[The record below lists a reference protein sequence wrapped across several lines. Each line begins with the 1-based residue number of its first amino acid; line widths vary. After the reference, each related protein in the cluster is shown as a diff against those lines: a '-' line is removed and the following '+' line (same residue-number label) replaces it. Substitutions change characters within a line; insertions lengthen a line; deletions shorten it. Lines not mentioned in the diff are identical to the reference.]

1 MKRILISGYHGFGNC
16 GDEAILISMVN
27 NLKSSYPDLE
37 MIALSKD
44 PEETSRIYGIK
55 SINRIN
61 IFSIIWQL
69 LRSNL
74 LISGGGSL
82 LQDVT
87 STRSLIYYLG
97 VITLAKLMFRP
108 VMIYANG
115 IGPIKRPINRLLTR
129 IILNRVNIIT
139 LRDEDSSLL
148 LRNIGITRP
157 EIIVTADPVFTLT
170 AVDDN
175 QVEEIL
181 SREGIDLSKPLLGV
195 SIRKWGSQKTEMLI
209 ADAIDG
215 LIKNYDYNI
224 VFIPMHMPNDLE
236 TIKRVQNMMK
246 FKSYALS
253 GNYSVREYMGL
264 VGKMDILIS
273 MRLHTLIFAAVQN
286 IPMIGIIYDPK
297 VQSILDLVDQ
307 PSVGD
312 VARFDKYKLYSL
324 VDDIIA
330 NRADVLKRLERR
342 IKDLK
347 EKAKLND
354 NIVIGLLEK
363 KKGWGKNEKY
373 S

>member
-27 NLKSSYPDLE
+27 NLKSSYPDME
-37 MIALSKD
+37 IVALSKD
-44 PEETSRIYGIK
+44 PEETSRVYGIK
-55 SINRIN
+55 SISRIN
-61 IFSIIWQL
+61 VFSIIWQF
-69 LRSNL
+69 LRTNL

-97 VITLAKLMFRP
+97 IITLAKLMFRP

-115 IGPIKRPINRLLTR
+115 IGPIKRPFNRLLTS
-129 IILNRVNIIT
+129 IILNMVNIIT
-139 LRDEDSSLL
+139 LRDEDSLVL
-148 LRNIGITRP
+148 LRNMGVNRP

-170 AVDDN
+170 AEDDN
-175 QVEEIL
+175 KVEEIL
-181 SREGIDLSKPLLGV
+181 SREGIDRDKPLLGV
-195 SIRKWGSQKTEMLI
+195 SIRKWGSSKTEMLI

-215 LIKNYDYNI
+215 LVKNYNYNV
-224 VFIPMHMPNDLE
+224 VFIPMHVPNDVE
-236 TIKRVQNMMK
+236 TIKRVQKMMK
-246 FKSYALS
+246 FKSYALK

-264 VGKMDILIS
+264 IGKLDMLIS

-286 IPMIGIIYDPK
+286 IPMIGIVYDPK

-307 PSVGD
+307 PSAGD

-324 VDDIIA
+324 VDDIIV
-330 NRADVLKRLERR
+330 NREDVRKRLEKR

-347 EKAKLND
+347 EKATLND
-354 NIVIGLLEK
+354 NIVISLLEK
-363 KKGWGKNEKY
+363 RKGWWKK
-373 S
+373 

>member
-16 GDEAILISMVN
+16 GDEAILISMVE

-37 MIALSKD
+37 MVALSKD
-44 PEETSRIYGIK
+44 PEETSKIYGIK

-61 IFSIIWQL
+61 IFSILFQFF
-69 LRSNL
+69 RTNL

-97 VITLAKLMFRP
+97 IISLAKLMFRP

-115 IGPIKRPINRLLTR
+115 IGPINGSFNRFLTKL
-129 IILNRVNIIT
+129 ILNRVNIIT
-139 LRDEDSSLL
+139 LRDEDSLLL
-148 LRNIGITRP
+148 LRNMGVDKP

-170 AVDDN
+170 AVDDHM
-175 QVEEIL
+175 VEEIL
-181 SREGIDLSKPLLGV
+181 SREEIGRDKPLLGV

-209 ADAIDG
+209 AEAIDG
-215 LIKNYDYNI
+215 IVKNYNYNV
-224 VFIPMHMPNDLE
+224 VFIPMHIPTDLD
-236 TIKRVQNMMK
+236 TINRVQKMMK

-264 VGKMDILIS
+264 IGKFDMLIS

-286 IPMIGIIYDPK
+286 IPMIGIVYDPK
-297 VQSILDLVDQ
+297 IQSILDLVDQ

-312 VARFDKYKLYSL
+312 VAKFDKYKLYSL
-324 VDDIIA
+324 VDDIIV
-330 NRADVLKRLERR
+330 NKDEVRKRLEKR

-363 KKGWGKNEKY
+363 KKGWGKR
-373 S
+373 